1 MEITKQTIKEKL
13 SEEFEGSSY
22 SPYSTFADI
31 GKKAVEL
38 FQGSP
43 FSPHIDFSRGDNPS
57 EVKLTYKRV
66 PFARI
71 NVRKVRGRCN
81 PSLFGGWTYEWSIR
95 EIEVFGPDDFDKAFS
110 AIDASVAEE
119 ERKRSELF
127 RRSCELWSMLWEKW
141 PGASDEELEEV
152 LKSASRRSREIRAL
166 INGEKG

>member
-1 MEITKQTIKEKL
+1 MNLTKQTIQEKL

-22 SPYSTFADI
+22 SPYNTFIAI

-43 FSPHIDFSRGDNPS
+43 LSPHIDFSKGDNPS
-57 EVKLTYKRV
+57 KVKLTYKRV
-66 PFARI
+66 PFANI
-71 NVRKVRGRCN
+71 DIKKVRGRCN

-95 EIEVFGPDDFDKAFS
+95 EIEVFGPDDFGKAFS

-119 ERKRSELF
+119 ERKKSELF
-127 RRSCELWSMLWEKW
+127 RMSCELWSMLWEKW